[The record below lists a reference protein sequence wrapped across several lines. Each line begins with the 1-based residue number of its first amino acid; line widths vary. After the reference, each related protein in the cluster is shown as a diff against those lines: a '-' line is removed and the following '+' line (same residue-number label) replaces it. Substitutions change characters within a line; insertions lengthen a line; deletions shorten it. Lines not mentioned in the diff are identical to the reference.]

1 MTVFRF
7 VFLILPGK
15 PSQKS
20 FVMYMGSI
28 FIAVTSIL
36 FLKLFPQFG
45 NTWMIYSS
53 AGLGMFFSIVFPL
66 LLSTPKEFG
75 IDLHPSDNSNF
86 VIAASL
92 G

>member
-1 MTVFRF
+1 
-7 VFLILPGK
+7 
-15 PSQKS
+15 
-20 FVMYMGSI
+20 
-28 FIAVTSIL
+28 
-36 FLKLFPQFG
+36 
-45 NTWMIYSS
+45 MIYSS

-92 G
+92 GEGIIAVLTGYLMDWFGSDMLFYSVLGVRLIVLVGHFYMIY